1 MKDQKHNM
9 EYKQRVMRI
18 IRYSLIVFSIFIL
31 GGLTPYQEIFFG
43 LALGT
48 AVSILNLSITA
59 NKVNKLGEIAASKD
73 LHTTPRPIFTG
84 MLSRFALAI
93 LAIMFALE
101 YPQYFNFVSTLLG
114 LFVAQVIA
122 VIDGIKHSF

>member
-1 MKDQKHNM
+1 MKDQAHI
-9 EYKQRVMRI
+9 EYRQRVVRI
-18 IRYSLIVFSIFIL
+18 IRYSLIVLSVFII
-31 GGLTPYQEIFFG
+31 GGLTPYQDIFFG

-48 AVSILNLSITA
+48 VVSILNLSITA
-59 NKVNKLGEIAASKD
+59 NKVNKIGEVAANKD
-73 LHTTPRPIFTG
+73 LHTSPRPIFTG

-101 YPQYFNFVSTLLG
+101 YPQYFNFISTLVG

-122 VIDGIKHSF
+122 VIDGIKHRF

>member
-1 MKDQKHNM
+1 MNDQTNTT
-9 EYKQRVMRI
+9 EYKKRVARI
-18 IRYSLIVFSIFIL
+18 VRYSVIFLSIFIL
-31 GGLTPYQEIFFG
+31 GGLTPYQDIFFG

-48 AVSILNLSITA
+48 AVSILNLIITA
-59 NKVNKLGEIAASKD
+59 NKVNKIGEVAANKN

-101 YPQYFNFVSTLLG
+101 YPQYFNFSSTLVG

-122 VIDGIKHSF
+122 VIDGIKHRF

>member
-1 MKDQKHNM
+1 MKDQTDTL
-9 EYKQRVMRI
+9 EYKLRVVRI
-18 IRYSLIVFSIFIL
+18 IRYSLIVISVFII
-31 GGLTPYQEIFFG
+31 GGLIAYQDILFG

-48 AVSILNLSITA
+48 SVSTINLLITA
-59 NKVNKLGEIAASKD
+59 NKVNKIGEIAANKN

-101 YPQYFNFVSTLLG
+101 FPQYFNFISTLIG

-122 VIDGIKHSF
+122 VIDGIKHRF